1 MTPISVEFNKL
12 KRVHGLLM
20 LTIVFFCLLL
30 MLLYQKVIN
39 KHSGVYDANL
49 MNRSNLC
56 SFFFFVFCA
65 FNYIWS
71 IPFGSHLAAAEF
83 TYNTWPINLRSSR
96 YRMVVRSKIMV
107 LLVTCG
113 IMVALLA
120 ILGVVLTLPMQR
132 VSSIAPSFWKLM
144 VQSGLAV
151 ISSFFYTLVGFLL
164 AFVFKSV
171 SIGNLLGL
179 GWVVSNQFLQTS
191 LPWLKYISFD
201 WYQSALVKHV
211 FANLNHTSGLQLMS
225 DNRFAHYLI
234 ISSMVV
240 TYCIIFT
247 VIQLI
252 IKFRD
257 V

>member
-1 MTPISVEFNKL
+1 MTPISIEFNKL

-83 TYNTWPINLRSSR
+83 TYNTWPINLCSHR
-96 YRMVVRSKIMV
+96 YRVIVRSKIMV
-107 LLVTCG
+107 LLATCV

-179 GWVVSNQFLQTS
+179 GWVVSNKFLQTS

-201 WYQSALVKHV
+201 WYQSALGKHM
-211 FANLNHTSGLQLMS
+211 FSNLNNISGLQLIS
-225 DNRFAHYLI
+225 DNQLAHYLI
-234 ISSMVV
+234 ICSIVI
-240 TYCIIFT
+240 TYCVIFT